1 MTLKFRKNM
10 LSRHMKFIIPATLA
24 LILGGFTGCKVGP
37 KYTRQSFVKE
47 NSYRFSPSTDTNS
60 LADVQW
66 ISLFR
71 DTILQRLVSTG
82 LQNNPDLRIAFAR
95 IEEARANFK
104 IQRGQQWPQ
113 IDVNGSG
120 GWTRQQIPNSNG
132 NATEYSYLQA
142 TGSISWEI
150 DLWGKLRRSKE
161 AARANLFAQQAY
173 QQSVR
178 LMIINEIVTAYFD
191 LLEYDNEIRI
201 TEDNIIIRQK
211 SLDLVRAKL
220 IAGTASGLVVA
231 QAEAELAIAKT
242 EIPHLTMLIGMKE
255 DYLNTLLGT
264 SPKPILRGLPM
275 LDQLNSPEITTPGI
289 PSQLITRRP
298 DIIMAEQNLIA
309 ANANIG
315 VARAMMLPS
324 LSLSGNIGSAFVPTT
339 MIYNAVGN
347 LIAPI
352 FGGGKLRAN
361 VKKTQAQK
369 EQMLFT
375 YQKTILTSFKEV
387 SDALIQVQKMQDIV
401 KSQMITEQAAQTA
414 FDLSNQLYNAGYA
427 SYLDV
432 INTQEKLFQAQISLS
447 QAQSDELTSKVN
459 LYTALGGGWK

>member
-1 MTLKFRKNM
+1 MPSRFLKFV
-10 LSRHMKFIIPATLA
+10 IPVTLIM
-24 LILGGFTGCKVGP
+24 ILAGFSGCKVGP
-37 KYTRQSFVKE
+37 RYTRQSYIKD
-47 NSYRFSPSTDTNS
+47 NNYRFSPATDTNCI
-60 LADVQW
+60 ADLQW

-71 DTILQRLVSTG
+71 DTVLQRLVNAG
-82 LQNNPDLRIAFAR
+82 LKNNPDLRIAFAR

-113 IDVNGSG
+113 IDISGSG

-132 NATEYSYLQA
+132 SASEYSILQA
-142 TGSISWEI
+142 TAGISWEI

-161 AARANLFAQQAY
+161 AARANLFAQEAY

-178 LMIINEIVTAYFD
+178 ITLINEIVTAYFD
-191 LLEYDNEIRI
+191 LLEYDNEVRI
-201 TEDNIIIRQK
+201 TQDNIVIRQK

-242 EIPHLTMLIGMKE
+242 EIPRLAMLIGMKE
-255 DYLNTLLGT
+255 DFLNTLLGNA
-264 SPKPILRGLPM
+264 PQPILRGLPM
-275 LDQLNSPEITTPGI
+275 LDQMNSPKISSPGI
-289 PSQLITRRP
+289 PAQLIVRRP

-324 LSLSGNIGSAFVPTT
+324 LSISGNIGSAFVPTT

-347 LIAPI
+347 LVAPI

-361 VKKTQAQK
+361 VKKAQAQK
-369 EQMLFT
+369 EQMLIT
-375 YQKTILTSFKEV
+375 YQKTILSSLQEV
-387 SDALIQVQKMQDIV
+387 SDALLQVQKLKEIV
-401 KSQMITEQAAQTA
+401 SSQIITENAAQTA

-447 QAQSDELTSKVN
+447 QAQSDELTSIVT
-459 LYTALGGGWK
+459 LYSALGGGWK

>member
-1 MTLKFRKNM
+1 
-10 LSRHMKFIIPATLA
+10 
-24 LILGGFTGCKVGP
+24 
-37 KYTRQSFVKE
+37 
-47 NSYRFSPSTDTNS
+47 
-60 LADVQW
+60 
-66 ISLFR
+66 
-71 DTILQRLVSTG
+71 
-82 LQNNPDLRIAFAR
+82 
-95 IEEARANFK
+95 
-104 IQRGQQWPQ
+104 
-113 IDVNGSG
+113 
-120 GWTRQQIPNSNG
+120 
-132 NATEYSYLQA
+132 
-142 TGSISWEI
+142 
-150 DLWGKLRRSKE
+150 
-161 AARANLFAQQAY
+161 
-173 QQSVR
+173 
-178 LMIINEIVTAYFD
+178 
-191 LLEYDNEIRI
+191 
-201 TEDNIIIRQK
+201 
-211 SLDLVRAKL
+211 
-220 IAGTASGLVVA
+220 VVA

-242 EIPHLTMLIGMKE
+242 EIPRLTMLIGMKE
-255 DYLNTLLGT
+255 DYLSTLLGT

-275 LDQLNSPEITTPGI
+275 LDQLNSPQITTPGI

-324 LSLSGNIGSAFVPTT
+324 LSISGNIGSAFVPTT

-369 EQMLFT
+369 EQMLYT
-375 YQKTILTSFKEV
+375 YQKTILTSLKEV
-387 SDALIQVQKMQDIV
+387 SDALIQVQKMQEIV
-401 KSQMITEQAAQTA
+401 NSQIITEQAARTA

-459 LYTALGGGWK
+459 LYSALGGGWK